1 MLQLTLECRHP
12 FRLWLS
18 RDTCPGVELL
28 AQVVV
33 ISETSILF
41 SMVVAP
47 IYIPPNS
54 VGEPPFIHTLSRIY
68 HLVIFDD
75 GYSDQDEVILHCSF
89 DFHFSDN

>member
-1 MLQLTLECRHP
+1 
-12 FRLWLS
+12 
-18 RDTCPGVELL
+18 
-28 AQVVV
+28 
-33 ISETSILF
+33 
-41 SMVVAP
+41 MVVAP